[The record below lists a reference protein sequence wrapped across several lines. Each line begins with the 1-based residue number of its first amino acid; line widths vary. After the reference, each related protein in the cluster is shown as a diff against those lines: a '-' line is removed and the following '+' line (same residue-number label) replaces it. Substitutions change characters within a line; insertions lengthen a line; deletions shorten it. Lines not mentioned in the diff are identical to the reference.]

1 MTSETSS
8 TEETTTS
15 PSQFRSATDVQDIVS
30 DTPTLQETNPNQPI
44 QSTEKADGVFIGYDI
59 DNGVPFVV
67 DYLGIRDTFKADPT
81 VYSEI
86 ADITDYLENL
96 VRSGEI
102 DNSTKAVNEKLKQ
115 LEQLSGIDPT
125 ERVSMKL
132 TRLAEYAKFENK
144 INEAKR
150 SSLKWSR

>member
-15 PSQFRSATDVQDIVS
+15 PSAFRTATDVQDITN
-30 DTPTLQETNPNQPI
+30 DLLPETDSNQPT
-44 QSTEKADGVFIGYDI
+44 QSTAKADNVFIGYDI
-59 DNGVPFVV
+59 DNGVPYIV
-67 DYLGIRDTFKADPT
+67 DYLGIKDTFKSDPT
-81 VYSEI
+81 AYSEI
-86 ADITDYLENL
+86 SDITDYLENL

-102 DNSTKAVNEKLKQ
+102 DNSIKAVSEKLKQ
-115 LEQLSGIDPT
+115 LEQLSGIEPT

>member
-15 PSQFRSATDVQDIVS
+15 PSAFRTATDVQDITNDS
-30 DTPTLQETNPNQPI
+30 LPETDSNQPT
-44 QSTEKADGVFIGYDI
+44 QSTAKADNVFIGYDI
-59 DNGVPFVV
+59 DNGVPYIV
-67 DYLGIRDTFKADPT
+67 DYLGIKDTFKSDPT
-81 VYSEI
+81 AYSEI
-86 ADITDYLENL
+86 SDITDYLENL

-102 DNSTKAVNEKLKQ
+102 DNSIKAVSEKLKQ
-115 LEQLSGIDPT
+115 LEQLSGIEPT